1 MTNIATTLVNT
12 ARSHPDRTAVR
23 AGDRAL
29 RYRDLDELSA
39 RVACWLLG
47 RGITAGDRVGL
58 MAPNTPEFAELY
70 YGILR
75 AGAIVVPM
83 NPLFKA
89 REVGYHLSDSGA
101 ALGLAWHGVADQ
113 AAAGAKNAGTELV
126 VIEPAGLAGTLARC
140 DPAPAVADRAP
151 GDTAVILYTSGTTGQ
166 PKGAELSHA
175 NLLSNIEVTR
185 TTLLKLRPEDV
196 VMGALPLFHSFGQTV
211 GMGCAVATGACLT
224 LLPRFDPV
232 RALEIIKRD
241 QVTVLPGVPTMYAAL
256 LHGAGGSPEDAASLR
271 LCVSGGAAMP
281 VELMR
286 AFEKQFDC
294 MILEGYGLSETSPVA
309 SFNHPDRERK
319 PGTIGQ
325 PIAGVEM
332 RVQSDEGDP
341 LPPGEIGEIAI
352 RGDNVMKGYWR
363 RPQDTAAAMAGGWFR
378 TGDLGRVDPDGYF
391 SIVDRKKDMIIRG
404 GLNVYP
410 REVEEVLYEHPAVA
424 EAAVIGVPDE
434 LLGEEVAAV
443 VKLKP
448 GASADPGQLREHVRR
463 QLAAYK
469 YPRHV
474 WIVDELPYGGS
485 GKILKRAIVVPPLS
499 LPSAAGIRATGTRAA
514 GARRV
519 PERELGPCPRGDL
532 ENLVPD
538 GDPDRRGIAA
548 PRADPE
554 ALPG

>member
-1 MTNIATTLVNT
+1 MTNLATILANS
-12 ARSHPDRTAVR
+12 AASHPDRTAVR
-23 AGDRAL
+23 LDERAL
-29 RYRDLDELSA
+29 SYRELDELSA
-39 RVACWLLG
+39 RAASWLAG
-47 RGITAGDRVGL
+47 RGITPGDRVGL
-58 MAPNTPEFAELY
+58 MAPNTLEFVELY

-75 AGAIVVPM
+75 AGAVVVPM
-83 NPLFKA
+83 NPLFKS
-89 REVGYHLSDSGA
+89 REVSYHLSDSGA
-101 ALGLAWHGVADQ
+101 ALAFAWHGVADQ
-113 AAAGAKNAGTELV
+113 ATAGAAGAGTDLV
-126 VIEPAGLAGTLARC
+126 IIEPSELAGTLGHC
-140 DPAPAVADRAP
+140 DPVPGVADRAP
-151 GDTAVILYTSGTTGQ
+151 TDTAVILYTSGTTGQ
-166 PKGAELSHA
+166 PKGAELTHA

-185 TTLLKLRPEDV
+185 TTLLNLRPADV
-196 VMGALPLFHSFGQTV
+196 MLGALPLFHSFGQTV
-211 GMGCAVATGACLT
+211 VMGCAIATGGCLT

-241 QVTVLPGVPTMYAAL
+241 QVTVLAGVPTMYTAI
-256 LHGAGGSPEDAASLR
+256 LHSAGGSAGDVASLR

-325 PIAGVEM
+325 AIAGVEM
-332 RVQSDEGDP
+332 RIQDDEGDP
-341 LPPGEIGEIAI
+341 LPSGEIGEIAI

-363 RPQDTAAAMAGGWFR
+363 RPRDTEEAMAGGWFR
-378 TGDLGRVDPDGYF
+378 TGDLGLVDPEGYF

-424 EAAVIGVPDE
+424 EAAVVGVPDQ

-443 VKLKP
+443 VTLKP
-448 GASADPGQLREHVRR
+448 GASADPDQLREHVKG

-474 WIVDELPYGGS
+474 WIVDALPYGGS
-485 GKILKRAIVVPPLS
+485 GKILKRAIKIPPS
-499 LPSAAGIRATGTRAA
+499 
-514 GARRV
+514 
-519 PERELGPCPRGDL
+519 
-532 ENLVPD
+532 
-538 GDPDRRGIAA
+538 
-548 PRADPE
+548 
-554 ALPG
+554 